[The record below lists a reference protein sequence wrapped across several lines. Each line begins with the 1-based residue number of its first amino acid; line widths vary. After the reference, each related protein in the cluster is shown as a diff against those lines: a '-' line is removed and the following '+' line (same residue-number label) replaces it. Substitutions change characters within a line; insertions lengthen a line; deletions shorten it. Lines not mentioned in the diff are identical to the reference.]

1 MELDNE
7 TIKQISEIDDRI
19 DNQTSPKYK
28 SVGEALQGIGTTVAG
43 MASGAVS
50 ATLGL
55 PTDIIATG
63 VGIKEAILADKG
75 ERMDA
80 FGKGF
85 TEVSKENMGS
95 EYYKEN
101 FNQLLDSLIENPVLK
116 QDSKSGF
123 SAGEFGGVGGI
134 IAKAPTIARGI
145 ITQKETARGILS
157 SLGLSSK
164 AMKNI
169 NVDNMSVDAA
179 INLAKKLKVARAK
192 LYGSDERG
200 NIGNAAMA
208 MTTKREPSPV
218 REMTKLEQV
227 ISDVPKADADKLDDI
242 DLYKFM
248 KNFGSKYDDFDL
260 ALEQSKLP
268 KEELNKAEID
278 FMDRMSNIDKIYRK
292 RREKNLAKYEEL
304 DKHAGSADYKF
315 AEAVDSA
322 YDNAA
327 DSVDETA
334 EEIFGRSMSKEELLS
349 IKERGNLIF
358 DKYFFSSLDSRLA
371 DMDLTEDYNFVR
383 NLDEAMTTKS
393 ELSPVREIINIEAP
407 PLEIGAS
414 KFALEGK
421 LKSNLTSDSLDMFDD
436 KAKGATAGSAQAN
449 NLIGVPVKDGEK
461 VGIRKNLN
469 SKSLDGEKG
478 VLQTIHQNN
487 YNGKALSYQPY
498 ATVENVTFN
507 VNQSHRRRIAS
518 KAKGLAVP
526 ESSAKFNMASVD
538 GNYVANKNLLRD
550 GYETE
555 IAFNPAQ
562 GHLFIDVNTGQAV
575 KGAETATVV
584 GDRVFANGVT
594 YWKKSDAPKPLDAS
608 DGTKLTGEV
617 RYKFR
622 KGGLM
627 ARN

>member
-28 SVGEALQGIGTTVAG
+28 SVGEALEGIGTTVAG

-145 ITQKETARGILS
+145 IAQKETAREILS

-200 NIGNAAMA
+200 NIGNATMA
-208 MTTKREPSPV
+208 MTAKREPSPV

-248 KNFGSKYDDFDL
+248 DNSESKYDDFDL

-268 KEELNKAEID
+268 KEQLNKAEID
-278 FMDRMSNIDKIYRK
+278 FGNRMSNIDKIYTK
-292 RREKNLAKYEEL
+292 RREKNIAKYKEL
-304 DKHAGSADYKF
+304 DKHAGSADYEF
-315 AEAVDSA
+315 TQAMDSA
-322 YDNAA
+322 YENALET
-327 DSVDETA
+327 VDETA
-334 EEIFGRSMSKEELLS
+334 EEIFGRTMSKEELLPL
-349 IKERGNLIF
+349 KERGNLIF
-358 DKYFFSSLDSRLA
+358 DNYFFSSLDSMLA
-371 DMDLTEDYNFVR
+371 DMNLMEDYNFVR
-383 NLDEAMTTKS
+383 NLDDAVAMVQKTSK
-393 ELSPVREIINIEAP
+393 EAP

-436 KAKGATAGSAQAN
+436 KAKGATAGSTQAN

-538 GNYVANKNLLRD
+538 GKYVSDKNLLRD

-555 IAFNPAQ
+555 ISFNPAQ

-594 YWKKSDAPKPLDAS
+594 YWKKTDAPKPLDAS
-608 DGTKLTGEV
+608 DGTKLTGGV